1 MRRGK
6 SKLQFTLLSFL
17 CLIVFLFS
25 RQVTRDFV
33 LSNDDFRDIGSGRL
47 DNSTEKATDQPNLQ
61 LEFPD
66 FVTSYAKSTDALL
79 TGAGNGDNAKDR
91 RANEPSWTQVE
102 WWQAQKKKEDA
113 RRLEEEMEMEEEAFP
128 EEYV

>member
-1 MRRGK
+1 MC
-6 SKLQFTLLSFL
+6 F
-17 CLIVFLFS
+17 
-25 RQVTRDFV
+25 RQVNQDFV
-33 LSNDDFRDIGSGRL
+33 LSNEDFRDIGSGRL
-47 DNSTEKATDQPNLQ
+47 NSTEKSADQPNLQ